1 MKICKYAF
9 LILEKGDKQKI
20 APGFLKFVSML
31 FLIFKK
37 GDKQKIAPG
46 FLKFKSMLFN
56 LIIFQCEKELLRRF
70 EFVCMLFINIVT
82 FKKLLL

>member
-1 MKICKYAF
+1 MF
-9 LILEKGDKQKI
+9 LRFVIFEKGGKQKF

-56 LIIFQCEKELLRRF
+56 LIIFQCEKELLRRL